1 MQSYSES
8 GTRVCSTGVSNVWR
22 RVLVNLLL
30 ISAGSIVY
38 AVGINGVIVSQGF
51 LSGGIMGIA
60 LIGHYLFPWINI
72 GLAYLVLNI
81 PLMLLGWFG
90 VSRRFMLYTAFGMVM
105 FSTATGLV
113 FPEFPHV
120 ENPIL
125 AAILGRDNLRSWN
138 SESLCAPRAR
148 AAERKSCWSYL
159 RKKLGL
165 RMGAMSF
172 LFNALVLAVAA
183 YFFSLER
190 ALYSLIFMYVS
201 GKVIDSILTG
211 FNQRKAILIITDCPD
226 AIAAQILNRLHRGA
240 TLLEGTGAYT
250 GSSKKVIFSI
260 ITLTELSK
268 MKELVFDIDPNAF
281 MVVNDTLEVI
291 GKRHGSLEDI

>member
-8 GTRVCSTGVSNVWR
+8 GIGVCSPGAPIVWR

-38 AVGINGVIVSQGF
+38 AAGINGVIVPQGF
-51 LSGGIMGIA
+51 LSGGVMGIS

-81 PLMLLGWFG
+81 PLMCLGWFR
-90 VSRRFMLYTAFGMVM
+90 VIRRFMLYTVFGMVM
-105 FSTATGLV
+105 FSTATGLI
-113 FPEFPHV
+113 FPKSPPI

-125 AAILGRDNLRSWN
+125 AAILGGIICGAGIGITLRSQG
-138 SESLCAPRAR
+138 SGGGTEILLV
-148 AAERKSCWSYL
+148 YL
-159 RKKLGL
+159 KKKFGL

-172 LFNALVLAVAA
+172 LFNALVLAASA

-211 FNQRKAILIITDCPD
+211 FNQRKAILVVTDCAD

-268 MKELVFDIDPNAF
+268 MKEMVFDIDPNAF

-291 GKRHGSLEDI
+291 GKRHGSLEDF

>member
-1 MQSYSES
+1 MQSYSDS
-8 GTRVCSTGVSNVWR
+8 GNRVCSTGASNVWR

-38 AVGINGVIVSQGF
+38 AAGINGVIVSQGF
-51 LSGGIMGIA
+51 LSGGVMGIT

-72 GLAYLVLNI
+72 GLGYLVLNI
-81 PLMLLGWFG
+81 PLMLLGWFC
-90 VSRRFMLYTAFGMVM
+90 VSRRFMLYTVFGMVM

-113 FPEFPHV
+113 FPKFPHID
-120 ENPIL
+120 NPIL
-125 AAILGRDNLRSWN
+125 AAVLGGIICGTGVGITLRSQG
-138 SESLCAPRAR
+138 SGGGTEILLV
-148 AAERKSCWSYL
+148 YL

-172 LFNALVLAVAA
+172 LFNALVLAVAG

-201 GKVIDSILTG
+201 GMVIDSILTG
-211 FNQRKAILIITDCPD
+211 FNQRKAIVIITDCAD
-226 AIAAQILNRLHRGA
+226 AVAAQILNRLHRGA

-268 MKELVFDIDPNAF
+268 MKELVFDIDPHAF

>member
-8 GTRVCSTGVSNVWR
+8 GIGVCSPGAPIVWR

-38 AVGINGVIVSQGF
+38 AAGINGVIVPQGF
-51 LSGGIMGIA
+51 LSGGVMGIS

-81 PLMLLGWFG
+81 PLMCLGWFR
-90 VSRRFMLYTAFGMVM
+90 VSRRFMLYTVFGMVM
-105 FSTATGLV
+105 FSTATGLI
-113 FPEFPHV
+113 FPKSPPI

-125 AAILGRDNLRSWN
+125 AAILGGIICGAGIGITLRSQG
-138 SESLCAPRAR
+138 SGGGTEILLV
-148 AAERKSCWSYL
+148 YL
-159 RKKLGL
+159 KKKFGL

-172 LFNALVLAVAA
+172 LFNALVLAASA

-211 FNQRKAILIITDCPD
+211 FNQRKAILVVTDCAD

-268 MKELVFDIDPNAF
+268 MKEMVFDIDPNAF

-291 GKRHGSLEDI
+291 GKRHGSLEDF

>member
-8 GTRVCSTGVSNVWR
+8 GTRVCSTGVPIVWR
-22 RVLVNLLL
+22 RVLANLLL

-38 AVGINGVIVSQGF
+38 AAGINGVIVSQGF
-51 LSGGIMGIA
+51 LSGGVMGIT

-81 PLMLLGWFG
+81 PLMLLGWFR
-90 VSRRFMLYTAFGMVM
+90 VSRRFMLYTVFGMVM
-105 FSTATGLV
+105 FSTATGLI
-113 FPEFPHV
+113 FPKFPHI

-125 AAILGRDNLRSWN
+125 AAILGGIICGAGVGITLRSQG
-138 SESLCAPRAR
+138 SGGGTEILLV
-148 AAERKSCWSYL
+148 YL
-159 RKKLGL
+159 RKKFGL

-211 FNQRKAILIITDCPD
+211 FNQRKAILVITDCPD

-240 TLLEGTGAYT
+240 TFLEGTGAYT

>member
-1 MQSYSES
+1 MQSHSAP
-8 GTRVCSTGVSNVWR
+8 GTRVGSTGVSNVWR
-22 RVLVNLLL
+22 PVLTNLLL

-38 AVGINGVIVSQGF
+38 AAGINGVIVSQGF
-51 LSGGIMGIA
+51 LSGGVMGIT

-81 PLMLLGWFG
+81 PLMLLGWFR
-90 VSRRFMLYTAFGMVM
+90 VSRKFMLYTVFGMVM
-105 FSTATGLV
+105 FSTATGLI
-113 FPEFPHV
+113 FPKFPHI

-125 AAILGRDNLRSWN
+125 AAILGGIICGAGVGITLRSQG
-138 SESLCAPRAR
+138 SGGGTEILLV
-148 AAERKSCWSYL
+148 YL
-159 RKKLGL
+159 RKKFGL

-190 ALYSLIFMYVS
+190 ALYSLVFMYVS

-211 FNQRKAILIITDCPD
+211 FNQRKAILVVTDRAD

-268 MKELVFDIDPNAF
+268 MKEIVFDIDPNAF

-291 GKRHGSLEDI
+291 GKRHGSLEDV

>member
-1 MQSYSES
+1 MQSYSEP
-8 GTRVCSTGVSNVWR
+8 GGRACSTGVPNLWR

-30 ISAGSIVY
+30 IGAGSIVY
-38 AVGINGVIVSQGF
+38 AVGINGVVLSQGF
-51 LSGGIMGIA
+51 LSGGVMGVA
-60 LIGHYLFPWINI
+60 LIGHYLFPCINV
-72 GLAYLVLNI
+72 GLAYLVLNV

-90 VSRRFMLYTAFGMVM
+90 VSRRFMLYTVLGMIM
-105 FSTATGLV
+105 LSTATGLV
-113 FPEFPHV
+113 FPSLPHI

-125 AAILGRDNLRSWN
+125 GAILGGIICGAGIGITLRSQG
-138 SESLCAPRAR
+138 SGGGTEILLV
-148 AAERKSCWSYL
+148 YL
-159 RKKLGL
+159 RKKLEL

-172 LFNALVLAVAA
+172 LFNALVLAAA
-183 YFFSLER
+183 AHFFSLER

-211 FNQRKAILIITDCPD
+211 FNQRKAIVIITDCPD
-226 AIAAQILNRLHRGA
+226 AIAAQILNSLHRGA
-240 TLLEGTGAYT
+240 TFLEAMGAYT

-268 MKELVFDIDPNAF
+268 MKELVFGIDPHAF

-291 GKRHGSLEDI
+291 GKRHGSMEDI

>member
-8 GTRVCSTGVSNVWR
+8 GIGVCSPGAPIVWR

-38 AVGINGVIVSQGF
+38 AAGINGVIVPQGF
-51 LSGGIMGIA
+51 LSGGVMGIS

-81 PLMLLGWFG
+81 PLMCLGWFR
-90 VSRRFMLYTAFGMVM
+90 VSRRFMLYTVFGMVM
-105 FSTATGLV
+105 FSTATGLI
-113 FPEFPHV
+113 FPKFPPI

-125 AAILGRDNLRSWN
+125 AAILGGIICGAGIGITLRSQG
-138 SESLCAPRAR
+138 SGGGTEILLV
-148 AAERKSCWSYL
+148 YL
-159 RKKLGL
+159 KKKFGL

-172 LFNALVLAVAA
+172 LFNALVLAASA

-211 FNQRKAILIITDCPD
+211 FNQRKAILVVTDCAD

-268 MKELVFDIDPNAF
+268 MKEMVFDIDPNAF

-291 GKRHGSLEDI
+291 GKRHGSLEDF

>member
-1 MQSYSES
+1 MKPHSES
-8 GTRVCSTGVSNVWR
+8 GFGICAPAAPVPWR
-22 RVLVNLLL
+22 RVLTNLLL

-38 AVGINGVIVSQGF
+38 AAGINGVIVSQGF
-51 LSGGIMGIA
+51 LSGGVMGIS

-81 PLMLLGWFG
+81 PLMLLGWFR
-90 VSRRFMLYTAFGMVM
+90 VSRRFMLYTVFGMVM
-105 FSTATGLV
+105 FATATGLV
-113 FPEFPHV
+113 FPKLPHI

-125 AAILGRDNLRSWN
+125 AAILGGIICGAGLGITLRSQG
-138 SESLCAPRAR
+138 SGGGTEILLV
-148 AAERKSCWSYL
+148 YL
-159 RKKLGL
+159 RKKFGL

-183 YFFSLER
+183 YFFGLER
-190 ALYSLIFMYVS
+190 ALYSLVFMYVS
-201 GKVIDSILTG
+201 GKVMDSILTG
-211 FNQRKAILIITDCPD
+211 FNQRKAILVVSDCAD
-226 AIAAQILNRLHRGA
+226 AIASQIINQLNRGA
-240 TLLEGTGAYT
+240 TLLEATGAYT

-268 MKELVFDIDPNAF
+268 MKETVFDIDPNAF

-291 GKRHGSLEDI
+291 GKRHGSLDDI